1 MADTHKYYWL
11 KLKRDFFKRHD
22 IRIVESLENGKD
34 YLLFYMKLLVESID
48 HEGYLRFSE
57 TIPYDEKMLS
67 TITDTNIDVV
77 RSACKLFGELGMMEW
92 EDDGTL
98 FMNQVQ
104 GMIGSETSDAIRKR
118 DYREKAKQIIA
129 PKEQEGHCPDLS
141 QKRAPELELDIEKE
155 IDTDTHTEAP
165 EVSVGVLE
173 SIKHPSNLPKLIY
186 DKWQAIPGVTKDC
199 DYMYW
204 IQREWREIARAIEGF
219 HSDIV
224 LNSLDNYKKERDNPN
239 TWMTAKVS
247 SRQFFTGGL
256 FETCRGATDVKKQVP
271 RCKACTCQLLPDGVP
286 NAGTC
291 QNDECDMYHRRQE

>member
-1 MADTHKYYWL
+1 MSDTHKYYWL

-34 YLLFYMKLLVESID
+34 YLIFYMKLLVESID

-129 PKEQEGHCPDLS
+129 PKEQEGHCPGLS
-141 QKRAPELELDIEKE
+141 QKRAPELDIELEKDIEKE
-155 IDTDTHTEAP
+155 KREDRAKALPSPIDKSKKENERKTLASYGEGFPVYLSDEEKTKLTRRYSEAIILDYIERVSLWQPNDKKRPQNDYMTLLNWLRRDKIP
-165 EVSVGVLE
+165 EVKYTPV
-173 SIKHPSNLPKLIY
+173 
-186 DKWQAIPGVTKDC
+186 C
-199 DYMYW
+199 
-204 IQREWREIARAIEGF
+204 REC
-219 HSDIV
+219 
-224 LNSLDNYKKERDNPN
+224 KK
-239 TWMTAKVS
+239 
-247 SRQFFTGGL
+247 GL
-256 FETCRGATDVKKQVP
+256 ATDGAFIGHCWNDNCKLYHCEKQ
-271 RCKACTCQLLPDGVP
+271 A
-286 NAGTC
+286 
-291 QNDECDMYHRRQE
+291 

>member
-104 GMIGSETSDAIRKR
+104 GMIGSETSDAIR
-118 DYREKAKQIIA
+118 
-129 PKEQEGHCPDLS
+129 
-141 QKRAPELELDIEKE
+141 
-155 IDTDTHTEAP
+155 
-165 EVSVGVLE
+165 
-173 SIKHPSNLPKLIY
+173 
-186 DKWQAIPGVTKDC
+186 
-199 DYMYW
+199 
-204 IQREWREIARAIEGF
+204 
-219 HSDIV
+219 
-224 LNSLDNYKKERDNPN
+224 
-239 TWMTAKVS
+239 
-247 SRQFFTGGL
+247 
-256 FETCRGATDVKKQVP
+256 
-271 RCKACTCQLLPDGVP
+271 
-286 NAGTC
+286 
-291 QNDECDMYHRRQE
+291 